1 MIHST
6 AIIDPSAK
14 IAQGCEIGAYTI
26 VGADV
31 ELGEDCIIGP
41 HVVIKG
47 PSKIGKRNR
56 IFQFSSVGE
65 DPQDLKYAGE
75 KTELHM
81 GDDNVV
87 REYATINRGTAGGG
101 ALTSIGSHN
110 LFMAYIHVAHDCMIG
125 DNTVFA
131 NGASLAG
138 HVNVKDHAI
147 LAGFACVH
155 QFCTVGEHAFIG
167 LNSVA
172 NRDVPPFMMAVG
184 NYAEA
189 RGINKNGLRRRGF
202 TETTIGALHKAYIA
216 LVRQRGDRTKAVESL
231 AALAAEHEEVQRFV
245 SFIESSER
253 GIVR

>member
-31 ELGEDCIIGP
+31 ELGEDCVIGP

-202 TETTIGALHKAYIA
+202 NETTIGALHKAYIA

-231 AALAAEHEEVQRFV
+231 AALAAEHAEVQRFV